1 MKAKNLGILVG
12 GVVLAACGSAASSNS
27 STFPTTAPTSHV
39 QSSLSSVSSKYG
51 KILAS
56 SSGYVYYM
64 FQPDSPGKSTCY
76 SSCEAVWPPV
86 TTMNSNISISGGVH
100 KSLVS
105 VFTRTDGT
113 KQIQY
118 NGHPLYT
125 YEGDTGPKLANG
137 QGVNSYGG
145 YWYVINTAG
154 TPIASGSSAPS
165 STSGASSAPYSAPS
179 STSGASPAPY
189 SSPSSTSGASSTTS

>member
-1 MKAKNLGILVG
+1 MKATILGIMAG
-12 GVVLAACGSAASSNS
+12 GALLTACGSAANPNN

-51 KILAS
+51 RILAS
-56 SSGYVYYM
+56 SSGYVYYV
-64 FQPDSPGKSTCY
+64 FQIDAPGKSACF
-76 SSCEAVWPPV
+76 SSCAAVWPPV
-86 TTMNSNISISGGVH
+86 TTMNSNIPISGGVH

-105 VFTRTDGT
+105 VFTRPGGT
-113 KQIQY
+113 KQIEY

-125 YEGDTGPKLANG
+125 YEGDTGPKLTNG

-154 TPIASGSSAPS
+154 KPIVTAYSAPSATYSAPS
-165 STSGASSAPYSAPS
+165 STSGASSAP
-179 STSGASPAPY
+179 
-189 SSPSSTSGASSTTS
+189 

>member
-1 MKAKNLGILVG
+1 MKAKILGVMAG
-12 GVVLAACGSAASSNS
+12 GVLLTACGNAANPNY

-39 QSSLSSVSSKYG
+39 QSSLSSVSSKFG

-64 FQPDSPGKSTCY
+64 FQIDAPGKSACY
-76 SSCEAVWPPV
+76 SSCAAVWPPV

-113 KQIQY
+113 KQIEY

-125 YEGDTGPKLANG
+125 YEGDAGPKLTNG

-154 TPIASGSSAPS
+154 KPIISSYSAPS
-165 STSGASSAPYSAPS
+165 STSGASSAPY
-179 STSGASPAPY
+179 
-189 SSPSSTSGASSTTS
+189 